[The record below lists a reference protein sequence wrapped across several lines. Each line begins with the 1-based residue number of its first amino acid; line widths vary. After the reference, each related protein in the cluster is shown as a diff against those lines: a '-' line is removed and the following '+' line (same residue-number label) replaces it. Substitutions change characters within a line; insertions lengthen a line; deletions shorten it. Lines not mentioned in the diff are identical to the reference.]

1 MLSKRVVAC
10 LDVKDGQLAKSIKF
24 VDTETIGDPVAKA
37 REYYDG
43 GLDELV
49 FYDITAS
56 SETRN
61 IMLDVVREVARQIFI
76 PFSVGG
82 GIRTLEDINALLR
95 SGVEKINVNSA
106 AVKRPELINEC
117 ASAIGKQNT
126 VLSMD
131 VQRVTPST
139 GCPSG
144 FEIVINGGRSPMGL
158 DAIAW
163 AKEGVLRGAGEL
175 VVNSI
180 DGDGTRDGY
189 DIELTRK
196 IAEAV
201 PVPVVASGG
210 AGHPEHLKQVLTA
223 GKADAALVASMVHY
237 GDYTI
242 AEIKQYL
249 HDQGVRVR
257 RHF

>member
-10 LDVKDGQLAKSIKF
+10 LDVKDGELAKSVKF
-24 VDTETIGDPVAKA
+24 VDTKTIGDPVEKAK
-37 REYYDG
+37 EYYEG

-56 SETRN
+56 SDKRN
-61 IMLDVVREVARQIFI
+61 IMLDVVSEVAKQIFI

-106 AVKRPELINEC
+106 AVKLPTLIDEC
-117 ASAIGKQNT
+117 AGAIGRQNT

-131 VQRVTPST
+131 VRRVESMAS
-139 GCPSG
+139 CPSG
-144 FEIVINGGRSPMGL
+144 FEIVINGGRTPMGL
-158 DAIAW
+158 DAVAW
-163 AKEGVLRGAGEL
+163 AKEGVARGAGEL

-189 DIELTRK
+189 DLVLTRT

-210 AGHPEHLKQVLTA
+210 AGHPEHLREVLTE

-237 GDYTI
+237 GDFTI
-242 AEIKQYL
+242 RDIKRYL
-249 HDQGVRVR
+249 YEQGVKVR
-257 RHF
+257 LQF